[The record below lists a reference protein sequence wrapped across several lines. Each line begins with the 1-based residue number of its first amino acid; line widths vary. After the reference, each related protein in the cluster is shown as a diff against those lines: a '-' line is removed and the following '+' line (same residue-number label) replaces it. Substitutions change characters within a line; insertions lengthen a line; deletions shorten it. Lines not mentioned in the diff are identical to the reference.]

1 LGDGVVVSA
10 RYRKDEQTLV
20 QSTQRTA
27 LSPKRALGIATTVN
41 HSAALRF
48 VPDEDL

>member
-1 LGDGVVVSA
+1 VSA

-20 QSTQRTA
+20 QSTRRTA
-27 LSPKRALGIATTVN
+27 LSPKGALGIATTVN